1 MSARRLHAPIV
12 LTGNADGRAPLRSV
26 SGEGARPI
34 RDAVVDV
41 DDDGRI
47 THVGPRADAP
57 TTDAPTTTLSGLL
70 MPGLV
75 NTHAHTPLALLR
87 GMGGDLPLM
96 RWLTEVVWP
105 AEARLEA
112 PDVRTGML
120 AGGLEM
126 LRHGVT
132 TSAEMY
138 FWADTVVDAVLE
150 LGSRVVMTP
159 GIITA
164 PGMDRLGT
172 WEQMRDA
179 ISAWIDADG
188 LRFGPAERVELG
200 YGAHSA
206 YTLTPEAV
214 ATTAAAARERGA
226 LLHIHV
232 AEAVGED
239 DEVRAQYGSVPAML
253 ETTGSLDGRVL
264 AAHAIQLSD
273 SDLEILAR
281 HDVAVAHCPG
291 SNAKLA
297 AGVAKVAE
305 MLTAGLRVGLGTD
318 SPASNDDLD
327 LWEEQRL
334 ASLFARQRGA
344 DATALTAADVLRL
357 ATAGGADALGRDDL
371 GRLRAGAW
379 ADVVHVDLDDPAFV
393 DPDDD
398 AQLVSNLVWSAG
410 ARAVRDVWVAGE
422 PVLADRAPTRVDP
435 TEILAATRTSGRR
448 IKG

>member
-1 MSARRLHAPIV
+1 MSTARRLHAPAV
-12 LTGNADGRAPLRSV
+12 LPCDGSV
-26 SGEGARPI
+26 RVL

-41 DDDGRI
+41 DDAGRI
-47 THVGPRADAP
+47 AFVGPAADAP
-57 TTDAPTTTLSGLL
+57 ATDAPTTRLAGLL

-105 AEARLEA
+105 AEARLDA
-112 PDVRTGML
+112 ADVRTGML
-120 AGGLEM
+120 AGGAEM

-132 TSAEMY
+132 TSTEMY
-138 FWADTVVDAVLE
+138 FWADTVVEAVLE

-172 WEQMRDA
+172 WEQMRDG
-179 ISAWIDADG
+179 ISSWIDADG
-188 LRFGPAERVELG
+188 LRFGPGERVELG

-206 YTLTPEAV
+206 YTLSAEAV

-239 DEVRAQYGSVPAML
+239 DEVRAVYGSVPAML
-253 ETTGSLDGRVL
+253 ETTGSLGGRVL
-264 AAHAIQLSD
+264 AAHSIQMSD
-273 SDLEILAR
+273 QDLEIFAR

-297 AGVAKVAE
+297 AGVARVGE

-334 ASLFARQRGA
+334 ASLFARQKGA
-344 DATALTAADVLRL
+344 DATALTAADVLLL

-379 ADVVHVDLDDPAFV
+379 GDVVHVDLDDPAFV
-393 DPDDD
+393 DPDDP

-410 ARAVRDVWVAGE
+410 SRSVRDVWVAGD
-422 PVLADRAPTRVDP
+422 PVLADRVPVRVDP
-435 TEILAATRTSGRR
+435 AEILTAARAAGRR

>member
-1 MSARRLHAPIV
+1 MSARRLHAPVV
-12 LTGNADGRAPLRSV
+12 LPCDG
-26 SGEGARPI
+26 GAVTVL

-41 DDDGRI
+41 DDAGRI
-47 THVGPRADAP
+47 AFVGPVADAP
-57 TTDAPTTTLSGLL
+57 ATDAPTTRLSGLL

-105 AEARLEA
+105 AESRLEGA
-112 PDVRTGML
+112 DVRAGML
-120 AGGLEM
+120 AGGVEM
-126 LRHGVT
+126 LRAGVT
-132 TSAEMY
+132 TSTEMY
-138 FWADTVVDAVLE
+138 FWADQVVDAVLE
-150 LGSRVVMTP
+150 LGTRVVMTP
-159 GIITA
+159 GIISA
-164 PGMDRLGT
+164 PGMERLGT
-172 WEQMRDA
+172 WEQMRDG

-188 LRFGPAERVELG
+188 LRFGPGDRVELG

-206 YTLTPEAV
+206 YTLTAEAV
-214 ATTAAAARERGA
+214 ATTAAAARERDA

-239 DEVRAQYGSVPAML
+239 DEVRAVFGSVPAML
-253 ETTGSLDGRVL
+253 ETTGSLGGRVL

-273 SDLEILAR
+273 QDVEILAR

-297 AGVAKVAE
+297 AGVARVAE
-305 MLTAGLRVGLGTD
+305 MLAAGLRMGLGTD

-344 DATALTAADVLRL
+344 DATALTAADALAL
-357 ATAGGADALGRDDL
+357 ATRGGAEALGRDDI
-371 GRLRAGAW
+371 GRLRPGAW
-379 ADVVHVDLDDPAFV
+379 ADVVHVELDGPDVGAAFI

-410 ARAVRDVWVAGE
+410 AKAVRDVWVAGE
-422 PVLADRAPTRVDP
+422 QVLAERAPTRVDP
-435 TEILAATRTSGRR
+435 AEVVAAARTSGRR

>member
-1 MSARRLHAPIV
+1 MRRLAAPLV
-12 LTGNADGRAPLRSV
+12 LTCDGPPVPL
-26 SGEGARPI
+26 

-47 THVGPRADAP
+47 TFVGPAADAP
-57 TTDAPTTTLSGLL
+57 PSGAPTTHCSGLL

-105 AEARLEA
+105 AEARLDA
-112 PDVRTGML
+112 ADVRVGML
-120 AGGLEM
+120 AGGAEM

-132 TSAEMY
+132 TSTEMY

-188 LRFGPAERVELG
+188 LRFGPGGRVELG

-206 YTLTPEAV
+206 YTLSAEAV

-239 DEVRAQYGSVPAML
+239 DEVRAAYGSVPAML
-253 ETTGSLDGRVL
+253 ETTGSLGGRVL
-264 AAHAIQLSD
+264 AAHSIQMSD
-273 SDLEILAR
+273 QDLEIFAR

-297 AGVAKVAE
+297 AGVARIGE
-305 MLTAGLRVGLGTD
+305 MLTAGLRIGLGTD

-334 ASLFARQRGA
+334 ASLFARQRHA
-344 DATALTAADVLRL
+344 DATALTAADVLLL
-357 ATAGGADALGRDDL
+357 ATAGGAEALGRDDL
-371 GRLRAGAW
+371 GRLRPGAW

-393 DPDDD
+393 DPDDA

-410 ARAVRDVWVAGE
+410 SRSVRDVWVAGE
-422 PVLADRAPTRVDP
+422 PVLADRTPTRVDP
-435 TEILAATRTSGRR
+435 AEILGAARAAGRR

>member
-1 MSARRLHAPIV
+1 MTARRLSAPLV
-12 LTGNADGRAPLRSV
+12 LTCEGTPVPL
-26 SGEGARPI
+26 

-47 THVGPRADAP
+47 TFVGPAADAP
-57 TTDAPTTTLSGLL
+57 ATDAPTTHCTGLL

-105 AEARLEA
+105 AEARLDA
-112 PDVRTGML
+112 ADVRTGML
-120 AGGLEM
+120 AGGAEM

-132 TSAEMY
+132 TSTEMY

-172 WEQMRDA
+172 WEQMRDG
-179 ISAWIDADG
+179 ISTWIDADG
-188 LRFGPAERVELG
+188 LRFGPGERVELG

-206 YTLTPEAV
+206 YTLSAEAV

-239 DEVRAQYGSVPAML
+239 DEVRAVYGSVPVML
-253 ETTGSLDGRVL
+253 ETTGSLGGRVL
-264 AAHAIQLSD
+264 AAHSIQMSD
-273 SDLEILAR
+273 QDLEIFAR

-297 AGVAKVAE
+297 AGVARVGE

-334 ASLFARQRGA
+334 ASLFARQRHA
-344 DATALTAADVLRL
+344 DATALTAADVLML

-371 GRLRAGAW
+371 GRLRPGAW

-393 DPDDD
+393 DPDDP

-410 ARAVRDVWVAGE
+410 SRSVRDVWVAGD
-422 PVLADRAPTRVDP
+422 PVLADRVPVRVDP
-435 TEILAATRTSGRR
+435 AEILTAARAAGRR

>member
-1 MSARRLHAPIV
+1 MTARRLAAPLV
-12 LTGNADGRAPLRSV
+12 LTCDGPPVPL
-26 SGEGARPI
+26 
-34 RDAVVDV
+34 RDAVVDI
-41 DDDGRI
+41 DDAGRI
-47 THVGPRADAP
+47 TFVGPAADAP
-57 TTDAPTTTLSGLL
+57 TTDAPTTHCTGLL

-105 AEARLEA
+105 AEARLDA
-112 PDVRTGML
+112 ADVRTGML
-120 AGGLEM
+120 AGGAEM

-132 TSAEMY
+132 TSTEMY
-138 FWADTVVDAVLE
+138 FWADTVVEAVLE

-172 WEQMRDA
+172 WEQMRDG
-179 ISAWIDADG
+179 ISSWIDADG
-188 LRFGPAERVELG
+188 LRFGPGERVELG

-206 YTLTPEAV
+206 YTLSAEAV

-239 DEVRAQYGSVPAML
+239 DEVRAVYGSVPAML
-253 ETTGSLDGRVL
+253 ETTGSLGGRVL
-264 AAHAIQLSD
+264 AAHSIQMSD
-273 SDLEILAR
+273 QDLEIFAR

-297 AGVAKVAE
+297 AGVARVGE

-334 ASLFARQRGA
+334 ASLFARQKGA
-344 DATALTAADVLRL
+344 DATALTAADVLLL

-379 ADVVHVDLDDPAFV
+379 GDVVHVDLDDPAFV
-393 DPDDD
+393 DPDDP

-410 ARAVRDVWVAGE
+410 SRSVRDVWVAGD
-422 PVLADRAPTRVDP
+422 PVLADRVPVRVDP
-435 TEILAATRTSGRR
+435 AEILTAARAAGRR

>member
-1 MSARRLHAPIV
+1 MTARRLRAPIV
-12 LTGNADGRAPLRSV
+12 L
-26 SGEGARPI
+26 PI
-34 RDAVVDV
+34 TPGMPVLRDAVVDV
-41 DDDGRI
+41 DDAGRI
-47 THVGPRADAP
+47 AHVGPRADAP
-57 TTDAPTTTLSGLL
+57 ATDAPTTTLPGLL

-112 PDVRTGML
+112 PDVRAGML

-132 TSAEMY
+132 TSTEMY

-179 ISAWIDADG
+179 ISTWIDADG
-188 LRFGPAERVELG
+188 LRFGPGERVELG

-206 YTLTPEAV
+206 YTLSAEAV
-214 ATTAAAARERGA
+214 ATTAAAARERDA

-232 AEAVGED
+232 AEAQGED
-239 DEVRAQYGSVPAML
+239 DEVRSVYGSVPAML

-264 AAHAIQLSD
+264 AAHAVQLSD
-273 SDLEILAR
+273 QDVEIFAR

-297 AGVAKVAE
+297 AGVARVAD

-334 ASLFARQRGA
+334 ASLFARLRGA

-357 ATAGGADALGRDDL
+357 ATADGADALGRDDL
-371 GRLRAGAW
+371 GRLRPGAW
-379 ADVVHVDLDDPAFV
+379 ADVVHMDLDDVAFV

-422 PVLADRAPTRVDP
+422 PVLVDRDPTRVDP
-435 TEILAATRTSGRR
+435 AEILTAARTSARR
-448 IKG
+448 VKG

>member
-12 LTGNADGRAPLRSV
+12 LTCDGGGRAAMPVL
-26 SGEGARPI
+26 

-41 DDDGRI
+41 DDAGRI
-47 THVGPRADAP
+47 AHVGPLADAP
-57 TTDAPTTTLSGLL
+57 AIDGPTTTLPGLL

-87 GMGGDLPLM
+87 GLGGDLPLM

-112 PDVRTGML
+112 SDVRAGML

-132 TSAEMY
+132 TSTEMY
-138 FWADTVVDAVLE
+138 FWAETVVDAVLE
-150 LGSRVVMTP
+150 LGSRVLMTP

-188 LRFGPAERVELG
+188 LRFGPGQRVELG

-214 ATTAAAARERGA
+214 ATTAAAARERDA

-232 AEAVGED
+232 AEAKGED
-239 DEVRAQYGSVPAML
+239 DEVRSVFGSVPAML

-273 SDLEILAR
+273 QDLEIFAR

-297 AGVAKVAE
+297 AGVARVAD

-327 LWEEQRL
+327 MWEEQRL

-357 ATAGGADALGRDDL
+357 ATADGADALGRDDL
-371 GRLRAGAW
+371 GRLRPGAW
-379 ADVVHVDLDDPAFV
+379 ADVVHMDLDDPAFV

-422 PVLADRAPTRVDP
+422 PVLTDRAPTRVDP
-435 TEILAATRTSGRR
+435 VEILAATRASGRR

>member
-1 MSARRLHAPIV
+1 MTARRLAAPLV
-12 LTGNADGRAPLRSV
+12 LTCDGPPVPL
-26 SGEGARPI
+26 

-41 DDDGRI
+41 DDAGRI
-47 THVGPRADAP
+47 SYVGPAADAP
-57 TTDAPTTTLSGLL
+57 ATDAPTTHFTGLL

-105 AEARLEA
+105 AEARLDA
-112 PDVRTGML
+112 ADVRVGML
-120 AGGLEM
+120 AGGAEM

-132 TSAEMY
+132 TSTEMY
-138 FWADTVVDAVLE
+138 FWADTVVEAVLE

-172 WEQMRDA
+172 WEQMRDG
-179 ISAWIDADG
+179 ISTWIDADG
-188 LRFGPAERVELG
+188 LRFGPGERVELG

-206 YTLTPEAV
+206 YTLSAEAV

-239 DEVRAQYGSVPAML
+239 DEVRAVYGSVPAML
-253 ETTGSLDGRVL
+253 ETTGSLGGRVL
-264 AAHAIQLSD
+264 AAHSIQMSD
-273 SDLEILAR
+273 QDLEIFAR

-297 AGVAKVAE
+297 AGVARVGD

-344 DATALTAADVLRL
+344 DATALTAADVLLL

-379 ADVVHVDLDDPAFV
+379 GDVVHVDLDDPAFV
-393 DPDDD
+393 DPDDP
-398 AQLVSNLVWSAG
+398 AQLVSNLVWSSG
-410 ARAVRDVWVAGE
+410 SRSVRDVWVAGD
-422 PVLADRAPTRVDP
+422 PVLADRVPVRVDP
-435 TEILAATRTSGRR
+435 AEILTATRAAGRR

>member
-1 MSARRLHAPIV
+1 MSAARLHAPIV
-12 LTGNADGRAPLRSV
+12 LPCDAGMPVL
-26 SGEGARPI
+26 

-41 DDDGRI
+41 DDAGRI
-47 THVGPRADAP
+47 AHVGPLADAP
-57 TTDAPTTTLSGLL
+57 ATDAPTTRVTGLL

-112 PDVRTGML
+112 PDVRAGML

-132 TSAEMY
+132 TSTEMY

-179 ISAWIDADG
+179 ISRWIDADG
-188 LRFGPAERVELG
+188 LRFGPGERVELG

-206 YTLTPEAV
+206 YTLSAEAV
-214 ATTAAAARERGA
+214 ATTAAAARERDA

-232 AEAVGED
+232 AEAKGED
-239 DEVRAQYGSVPAML
+239 DEVRSVYGSVPAML

-273 SDLEILAR
+273 QDLEIFAR

-297 AGVAKVAE
+297 AGVARVAD

-357 ATAGGADALGRDDL
+357 ATADGADALGRDDL
-371 GRLRAGAW
+371 GRLRPGAW
-379 ADVVHVDLDDPAFV
+379 ADVVHMDLDDAAFV

-398 AQLVSNLVWSAG
+398 AQLVSNLVWSSG

-435 TEILAATRTSGRR
+435 GEILSAARTSARR